1 MIDRAATEP
10 DRRCAHAG
18 SARAHDVVLDDFE
31 GTLAGA
37 RAVSADAFAAIYADL
52 VRPVAAYLRARGADD
67 VEDLTSEVFVAVL
80 TGINRF
86 HGDER
91 AFRSWV
97 FTIAHRRAVDSWRRR
112 ARSAA
117 LEPLDDPDVGPVAGS
132 AEEGAL
138 EAVGRDRVLAL
149 LATLTDDQRDVL
161 TLRLVADLTVE
172 QVAEVMGKQV
182 GAVKALQRRGL
193 ASVRRAVEREG
204 VPL

>member
-1 MIDRAATEP
+1 M
-10 DRRCAHAG
+10 
-18 SARAHDVVLDDFE
+18 LDDFE
-31 GTLAGA
+31 GTLVRAQAGA
-37 RAVSADAFAAIYADL
+37 ADAFGAIYADL
-52 VRPVAAYLRARGADD
+52 ARPVAAYLRARGVDD
-67 VEDLTSEVFVAVL
+67 VEDLTSEVFIAVL
-80 TGINRF
+80 TGVGRF

-112 ARSAA
+112 SRS
-117 LEPLDDPDVGPVAGS
+117 LPVEPLEDPDAGPAVAS

-138 EAVGRDRVLAL
+138 ETLGRERVVAL
-149 LATLTDDQRDVL
+149 LATLTDEQRDVL

-172 QVAEVMGKQV
+172 QVAEVMGKQI

-193 ASVRRAVEREG
+193 ASVRRAIEREG